1 MRSIYLLQP
10 FHVGSKN
17 AKSTALVVPCA
28 VVKEYNIDRS
38 TIFMLQT
45 DNQKKTITLEVMQYS
60 SEKKQDNA
68 MMPDKES
75 PQTSIRQASLQIH

>member
-28 VVKEYNIDRS
+28 VVKDYNIDTS
-38 TIFMLQT
+38 TAYRQPKEDHNIG
-45 DNQKKTITLEVMQYS
+45 S
-60 SEKKQDNA
+60 NA
-68 MMPDKES
+68 
-75 PQTSIRQASLQIH
+75 IL